1 MKLTQVIFICSVL
14 VSLSVHS
21 ETILPTQ
28 LPNPLTLK
36 YALSLASNTSHSEVQ
51 LALSEQLQTQYE
63 QNLFESKHD
72 FQVGIYGQLAAVKPS
87 SLLSRNFS
95 DRNTDHELSLYLTKR
110 LYDFGRRSNQLDAS
124 EKKLQAAS
132 SQLINKKKSQYLKI
146 LKSYFDVILSDLEFL
161 YHNEA
166 MAIAYIQFDRAQT
179 NFGLKKLS
187 ELELL
192 RIKTDYEKT
201 NIERVKSQ
209 NNQRIKRLILA
220 ISLDQPDQ
228 LPSELQ
234 VPDLSIIPSF
244 SNNRDL
250 PDIEQLQITALN
262 NNLQLKIITY
272 QIEAEQKQQQA
283 YNANK
288 YPIIS
293 GKLETAWYSRE
304 LGGDDKAVAALSIDI
319 PLYQGNE
326 VQSQVG
332 ISSAKLSKLKAI
344 YKSKSIQLRQQV
356 LEIWMNL
363 QNLKQQYLQVKT
375 ELDYRELYLDKSRVE
390 YESELKSD
398 LGSAMVDLSA
408 TQLLEKQVLF
418 EIAYQWAQ
426 LDIIMDNKQLY
437 AYTN

>member
-250 PDIEQLQITALN
+250 PDIEQFQITLVF
-262 NNLQLKIITY
+262 L
-272 QIEAEQKQQQA
+272 
-283 YNANK
+283 
-288 YPIIS
+288 
-293 GKLETAWYSRE
+293 
-304 LGGDDKAVAALSIDI
+304 
-319 PLYQGNE
+319 
-326 VQSQVG
+326 
-332 ISSAKLSKLKAI
+332 AI
-344 YKSKSIQLRQQV
+344 
-356 LEIWMNL
+356 
-363 QNLKQQYLQVKT
+363 
-375 ELDYRELYLDKSRVE
+375 
-390 YESELKSD
+390 
-398 LGSAMVDLSA
+398 A
-408 TQLLEKQVLF
+408 
-418 EIAYQWAQ
+418 
-426 LDIIMDNKQLY
+426 
-437 AYTN
+437 